1 MAAHPLEQLNLTCA
15 SAAEHL
21 GFVALA
27 DVAAATVDSDSRII
41 GGQMVTLHVLRW
53 ELNLTRLTQ
62 DVDLGVTPMVVQTPE
77 LTDGLERLGYT
88 KTAGN
93 RFEKRV
99 TGLPAAAS
107 DGYATVDVLVPAY
120 RSRPRTNR
128 KFGKNFVTTEVP
140 GLALAFRRQP
150 IDLPLEVTFLDG
162 SKRSFQI
169 RLPDEV
175 SALTLKV
182 MARTI
187 RRKDSD
193 AVDVWRLLEVCAA
206 AGTRD
211 VDFGPD
217 EKPVRKV
224 LGTQFARGGG
234 AIDEIGHAR
243 NLSDLEV
250 TRLETRIQALIQQVL
265 R

>member
-1 MAAHPLEQLNLTCA
+1 MAARPLAQLNLTCA

-27 DVAAATVDSDSRII
+27 DVAAATANSESRII

-53 ELNLTRLTQ
+53 GLDLARLTQ

-77 LTDGLERLGYT
+77 LIDGLESLGYS

-93 RFEKRV
+93 RFEKLV
-99 TGLPAAAS
+99 TGIPAAAS
-107 DGYATVDVLVPAY
+107 DRYAAVDVLIPAY
-120 RSRPRTNR
+120 QSRPRPNR

-140 GLALAFRRQP
+140 GLALAFRREP

-162 SKRSFQI
+162 SRRSFPV

-187 RRKDSD
+187 RRKDND
-193 AVDVWRLLEVCAA
+193 AVDVWRVLETCAA
-206 AGTRD
+206 AGIRD
-211 VDFGPD
+211 IELGPD
-217 EKPVRKV
+217 EEPVRKV
-224 LGTQFARGGG
+224 LGTQFARGGD
-234 AIDEIGHAR
+234 AIAEIGRAR
-243 NLSDLEV
+243 NLSDFET

-265 R
+265 P